1 MTRRGP
7 SRRRGGCGCSLL
19 VLLVLLVGLAVAA
32 ELGARWYLG
41 DRVEREVSDRIGA
54 PVSADFGT
62 WPILP
67 ELALDRSV
75 DSVHLTSPGNET
87 VPRIDVT
94 GRDVT
99 LVDDVVHAAT
109 ASGTATL
116 NGPQLAAAAA
126 AGDPGTAS
134 PAEGLSEVRSVH
146 PDPVAGLLRADIGGI
161 AEIGVSPGVT
171 GGQLTLT
178 PEQTA
183 LLGFPLPEGLFSGIA
198 GTVDSTV
205 AALPDGVGIDNA
217 LVVDDGLEVHL
228 SGTDITL
235 R

>member
-1 MTRRGP
+1 MNRRGS

-19 VLLVLLVGLAVAA
+19 LLLLLLVGVAVAA
-32 ELGARWYLG
+32 EVGARWYLG
-41 DRVEREVSDRIGA
+41 DHVEQEVSQRIDA
-54 PVSADFGT
+54 PVSAGFGMR
-62 WPILP
+62 PILP

-75 DSVHLTSPGNET
+75 DSVRLTSPGNET

-116 NGPQLAAAAA
+116 NGPQLTAAAA
-126 AGDPGTAS
+126 AGNPGTGS
-134 PAEGLSEVRSVH
+134 PVAELSEVRSVH
-146 PDPVAGLLRADIGGI
+146 ADPAAGLLRADIGGI
-161 AEIGVSPGVT
+161 AEIGVSPGVS

-178 PEQTA
+178 PEQTS
-183 LLGFPLPEGLFSGIA
+183 LLGFDLPEGLFSGIA

-205 AALPDGVGIDNA
+205 SALPEGVGIDGA
-217 LVVDDGLEVHL
+217 RVVDDGLEVQL
-228 SGTDITL
+228 SGTDIAL